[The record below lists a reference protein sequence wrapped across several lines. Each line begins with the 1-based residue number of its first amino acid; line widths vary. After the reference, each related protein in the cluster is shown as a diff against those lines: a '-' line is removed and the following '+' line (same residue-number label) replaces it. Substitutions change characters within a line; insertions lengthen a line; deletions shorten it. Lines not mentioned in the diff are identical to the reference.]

1 MLDLSDCKRLRKT
14 PNFNGSR
21 SLKTLSLENCSS
33 LKEIHPSIGNLDR
46 LTDLQLNGCEKITEL
61 PSSICQLKSLV
72 VLYMNNCSYLQTL
85 PVDIGYMQSL
95 KFFHAD
101 ETGIKELPG
110 SVEML
115 GNLITLEMGGQ
126 YLEAKRRFSQ
136 TRVRPIVSLSKFISI
151 LHLTYCG
158 FSEADVPRDIGSLSN
173 LWYLDLSSNSFLYL
187 PFDFSKLPWLESL
200 CLNDCENLH
209 TLPSISNLEYLTTLE
224 LRNCQKLVKIT
235 GLDDLPSIEK
245 MDMINCTCLQNPLN
259 EGFFSTTALSILS
272 RNHQLLGLPLQICL
286 ESNEIPDWCSN
297 KVTAPSNCLTMP
309 TVHNNKFL
317 GMVLWFVCHF
327 GNVPTY
333 LQYFDVTVAHIGPY
347 AFNFSWDFDVP
358 DSQGEVS
365 CVCYFSY
372 SNNRPFNGLKIKGGE
387 QITVEDRT
395 GGAVVKKI
403 GVHLLY
409 VDQHGN
415 VTSLPAVVDHSY
427 TPSYPQRLSAGHIN
441 SNNDNISN
449 EILQVRSVSVDIN
462 EQSSENVLCTM
473 ENVFHRNRPW
483 TWIYQM
489 ITMPLK
495 CLFGKCFS
503 GE

>member
-1 MLDLSDCKRLRKT
+1 MVAK
-14 PNFNGSR
+14 N
-21 SLKTLSLENCSS
+21 
-33 LKEIHPSIGNLDR
+33 I
-46 LTDLQLNGCEKITEL
+46 TDL
-61 PSSICQLKSLV
+61 PSSICQLKSLKT
-72 VLYMNNCSYLQTL
+72 LYINDCSSLQTL
-85 PVDIGYMQSL
+85 PVNIGAMQSL
-95 KFFHAD
+95 RYLNAR
-101 ETGIKELPG
+101 ETGIKQLPG

-115 GNLITLEMGGQ
+115 RNLVELEMGGQ
-126 YLEAKRRFSQ
+126 YLKAKRSFSQ
-136 TRVRPIVSLSKFISI
+136 RRVRPIVSLSKFILNLRLS
-151 LHLTYCG
+151 YCG

-173 LWYLDLSSNSFLYL
+173 LYFLDLSGNSFLYL
-187 PFDFSKLPWLESL
+187 PFDFSKLPLLTSL
-200 CLNDCENLH
+200 YLNDCENLQ
-209 TLPSISNLEYLTTLE
+209 TLPSISNLEHLAIVE

-235 GLDDLPSIEK
+235 GSDYLPSIEK
-245 MDMINCTCLQNPLN
+245 VDMINCTRLQNPFN
-259 EGFFSTTALSILS
+259 EGFFSAHALSIPS
-272 RNHQLLGLPLQICL
+272 RKHQRYKMSLQINL

-297 KVTAPSNCLTMP
+297 KVTAPSICLTMP

-327 GNVPTY
+327 GNVSSY
-333 LQYFDVTVAHIGPY
+333 LQSFIVTVAHVESSTFWWSSH
-347 AFNFSWDFDVP
+347 FNIP
-358 DSQGEVS
+358 DSQGEISRVY
-365 CVCYFSY
+365 YFSY

-403 GVHLLY
+403 GVRLLY

-415 VTSLPAVVDHSY
+415 VTSFPAVVDHSY
-427 TPSYPQRLSAGHIN
+427 TPSYPQRLSAWYIN
-441 SNNDNISN
+441 SNNNNTSS
-449 EILQVRSVSVDIN
+449 EIPQVRSVLVDIN

-473 ENVFHRNRPW
+473 ENVFHRSRPW